1 VGELK
6 KGFGGQGYQGA
17 SVRGGGFRV
26 REKRARGGAG
36 GLFEGHGSL
45 VAWGRVGRGA
55 CGCIDVEEEEGRRG
69 GPGAAVGST
78 MSRE

>member
-1 VGELK
+1 
-6 KGFGGQGYQGA
+6 
-17 SVRGGGFRV
+17 V

-69 GPGAAVGST
+69 GPGAAVGGT